1 MAYQF
6 KNITVLIVDRQPAIV
21 ELIKGVLMMFG
32 VKDIL
37 TCTDGKSGL
46 RAFKG
51 RKPDLMIVDWD
62 LDSINGIEF
71 TKTVRQDPEHPYTPI
86 IFTTALSS
94 VKRVAEAR
102 DSGITEFLRKP
113 FTAEAL
119 YKRIET
125 IVEKP
130 RPFVLSQG
138 FVGPDRRR
146 KRDENFKGED
156 RRGKDDKR
164 DKWVVDVE

>member
-1 MAYQF
+1 MPYQF
-6 KNITVLIVDRQPAIV
+6 QNITVLIVDSQPAIV
-21 ELIKGVLMMFG
+21 DLIKEVLKMFG

-46 RAFKG
+46 KTFRG
-51 RKPDLMIVDWD
+51 RKPDLLIVDWD
-62 LDSINGIEF
+62 LKNISGIEF
-71 TKTVRQDPEHPYTPI
+71 TKAVRHDQANPYVPI
-86 IFTTALSS
+86 IFTTSLSS
-94 VKRVAEAR
+94 VKRVSAAR

-119 YKRIET
+119 YKRIEA

-130 RPFVLSQG
+130 RPFVQSDE

-146 KRDENFKGED
+146 KTDKDFKGVD
-156 RRGKDDKR
+156 RRGN
-164 DKWVVDVE
+164 WVVDVE